1 MKPGILVLLVLSLL
15 FETVFC
21 AEPGLIDGDNRPLG
35 SVSAAS
41 GLQIEELVK
50 PAIILAAG
58 ALLYT
63 QDEAIHDIFLNIKSP
78 FLDSAANFDYLGD
91 GTILLPS
98 YAALYLLGAEK
109 EKDVAVNAIEAFVE
123 SGLIGIAIKS
133 ATGRARPPDGGNT
146 YSFNP
151 SFGDNSFP
159 SGHTT
164 VAFSTAAVIGGAYDC
179 RLITYPIAA
188 LVGLGRIYK
197 EKHWASDVFFG
208 ALLGSLV
215 GEAHAAG
222 MKRQAGSKL
231 SFYVEPVNSGAIYGI
246 KIRF

>member
-1 MKPGILVLLVLSLL
+1 MKVSFLALLVLALL

-21 AEPGLIDGDNRPLG
+21 SEIGLIDGDNRPLG

-41 GLQIEELVK
+41 GIKIEELIN

-58 ALLYT
+58 AVLFT

-78 FLDSAANFDYLGD
+78 FLDAVANIDYLGD
-91 GTILLPS
+91 GTLLLPS
-98 YAALYLLGAEK
+98 YAALYLLGADK
-109 EKDVAVNAIEAFVE
+109 EKNVAVNAIEAFVE
-123 SGLIGIAIKS
+123 SGLMGIAIKC
-133 ATGRARPPDGGNT
+133 ATGRARPPDGGNP

-164 VAFSTAAVIGGAYDC
+164 VAFATAAVIGGAYDC
-179 RLITYPIAA
+179 RIITYPVAA
-188 LVGLGRIYK
+188 LVGFGRIYK

-208 ALLGSLV
+208 ALLGAVV

-222 MKRQAGSKL
+222 IKKNEKSKL
-231 SFYVEPVNSGAIYGI
+231 SFYVEPDNAGAIYGI